1 MVAANTRYKRKSF
14 VKRVERWNTNL
25 VALTALMVTL
35 TGLLRQ
41 TAQVLL
47 IVIASVSVFNP
58 GLLPLV
64 AATLAL
70 LLQIRRA

>member
-1 MVAANTRYKRKSF
+1 MVTANTRYKRKSF

-25 VALTALMVTL
+25 VALTTLMVTL

-47 IVIASVSVFNP
+47 IVIASVTVFYP

-64 AATLAL
+64 VATWAL
-70 LLQIRRA
+70 LLQTRRA